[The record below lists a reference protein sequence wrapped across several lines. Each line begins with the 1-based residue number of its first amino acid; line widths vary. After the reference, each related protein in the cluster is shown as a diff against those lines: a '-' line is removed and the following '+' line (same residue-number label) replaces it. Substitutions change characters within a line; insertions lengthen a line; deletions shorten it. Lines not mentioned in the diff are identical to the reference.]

1 MPLLRSHWKWNTI
14 GPGARQIW
22 IDAAISCV
30 NPVRWQGRDDTH
42 HPPFPSYKYLHVK
55 RLVFLHS
62 SSRWDNKNTK
72 EQSLLYKWKQIYKI
86 TSLID
91 KYNKY
96 FMHHNSGQLH
106 LKQVCWQVTKK
117 LRLGNF
123 IFHKTT
129 LTGIITMLRMRL
141 YAVSMFK
148 SRPPT
153 EFTMTYIWV

>member
-1 MPLLRSHWKWNTI
+1 M
-14 GPGARQIW
+14 QIW
-22 IDAAISCV
+22 IDAALSRV
-30 NPVRWQGRDDTH
+30 NPVRREGQDDAH
-42 HPPFPSYKYLHVK
+42 HPPFPSYKYLRVK

-62 SSRWDNKNTK
+62 SSRWDNKYTK

-106 LKQVCWQVTKK
+106 LKQVCWQVTKM

-129 LTGIITMLRMRL
+129 LTGILQRYL
-141 YAVSMFK
+141 
-148 SRPPT
+148 
-153 EFTMTYIWV
+153 